1 MPDVARCAGVARK
14 EERVMKEPGA
24 VNDIPDEIKH
34 GKFTEKEKG
43 RILRK
48 CMVAAA
54 SVLLLLGAYIIILI
68 TGTGNQGNGAALD
81 VIYPK
86 AYAFDDYDTRIK
98 VLEQNP
104 VDDSFLEALDDFS
117 YNTGALV
124 LADKGKNIS
133 YSPLSLYYALAVA
146 ATGAGGDTRDQLLAV
161 LGVPDPQALAEQCG
175 NLYRLIYRDNEIG
188 KLKIANSVW
197 LDNDMD
203 GDPVSFKD
211 AFLKGAAENFYAS
224 CHSVDFSDERTGKAM
239 ARWVSDNTNGK
250 LSPEIDTD
258 PDQILAI
265 LNTVYYCDQWIDRF
279 NRDQTAEDTFYLSNG
294 GEVKVDFMNKT
305 FPSSVFS
312 KGEGFTRS
320 SLALKNAGRMSFI
333 LPDDG
338 ISPYELLASP
348 ERMREVFEGG
358 ETLSGEVVWK
368 IPKFSFGSR
377 LELTDVLKN
386 LGVISAFLP
395 DADFSGIT
403 DHMAFITDVRQET
416 HIAIDEDGVEASA
429 FTRIDYAGSA
439 PPESRADM
447 ILDRPFIYYITGPD
461 GSLLFVGVCENPAE
475 R

>member
-1 MPDVARCAGVARK
+1 MT
-14 EERVMKEPGA
+14 
-24 VNDIPDEIKH
+24 
-34 GKFTEKEKG
+34 FTIRG
-43 RILRK
+43 S
-48 CMVAAA
+48 CV
-54 SVLLLLGAYIIILI
+54 
-68 TGTGNQGNGAALD
+68 
-81 VIYPK
+81 
-86 AYAFDDYDTRIK
+86 
-98 VLEQNP
+98 
-104 VDDSFLEALDDFS
+104 
-117 YNTGALV
+117 
-124 LADKGKNIS
+124 ADKGKKYQLFPVVVLCPAAAPREPAVTQGIS
-133 YSPLSLYYALAVA
+133 C
-146 ATGAGGDTRDQLLAV
+146 LLH
-161 LGVPDPQALAEQCG
+161 LGVPDPQVVAVRQSIQADLVDRET
-175 NLYRLIYRDNEIG
+175 G

-439 PPESRADM
+439 LPESRADM